1 MFCASFVVEKVAQ
14 NQNTRVKYK
23 HLETVFK
30 YNHLFALHTN
40 VSGSL
45 NSGSVFNHPVRIFV
59 NRRSSTETG
68 KTTGK
73 LLPVS
78 PPSISCYST
87 VCKQPRRLG
96 PWYSLRPLR
105 SFSSS
110 TMGENE
116 DSDIIE
122 HHAEEEME
130 KKDTRSHAASS
141 PSFLESATPSDREG
155 HSGTQSSHRLL
166 AYSDALI
173 SIIATV
179 MVILPCNTVYRILL
193 FASST
198 TEHKL

>member
-1 MFCASFVVEKVAQ
+1 M
-14 NQNTRVKYK
+14 
-23 HLETVFK
+23 
-30 YNHLFALHTN
+30 
-40 VSGSL
+40 
-45 NSGSVFNHPVRIFV
+45 
-59 NRRSSTETG
+59 ETG

-179 MVILPCNTVYRILL
+179 MVILPCNTVYTIML

-198 TEHKL
+198 TEHKLWSNRVDIWKIYLGISRSANFFFFLIGDNERELWHKTDIL

>member
-1 MFCASFVVEKVAQ
+1 MEKVAQ
-14 NQNTRVKYK
+14 NKNTRVKYK
-23 HLETVFK
+23 HLEIVFK

-40 VSGSL
+40 VSESL
-45 NSGSVFNHPVRIFV
+45 NSGNVFNHPVRIFV
-59 NRRSSTETG
+59 HQRSLMETG

-78 PPSISCYST
+78 PPSITCCST

-96 PWYSLRPLR
+96 PWSSLRPLR
-105 SFSSS
+105 SSSSS
-110 TMGENE
+110 TMGGNE

-122 HHAEEEME
+122 HQGEEEME

-141 PSFLESATPSDREG
+141 FLESVTPSDREG

-179 MVILPCNTVYRILL
+179 MVILPCNTVYMILL
-193 FASST
+193 FASAT